1 MASALA
7 EPLTGHVAKD
17 EDEHLLEKL
26 FGAAALANAV
36 VFATAP
42 LTSMGLYFANPSAP
56 ETAMA
61 LFRWYGAFVLFLSS
75 LMWHPT
81 GGKGWAVGSLVYAAL
96 GSYLAGYESMLP
108 CHLMAPRV
116 LIYIPFLLGMG
127 FCRAQRAGA
136 EPDSTPQRILC
147 KCLAAV
153 FALNGAF
160 MVSMPELVF
169 SMYFPGAAVASLGVQ
184 WFRTVLLDSASV
196 MLLISTLMLLPGNS
210 SALGIALIAGAI
222 ILVVAHLGVV
232 PGRYMDPTYMVIP
245 YIPLLACTGTWFIL
259 KGFGGR

>member
-147 KCLAAV
+147 KFLAVLYA
-153 FALNGAF
+153 ANGVF

-169 SMYFPGAAVASLGVQ
+169 SIYFPGATVASLGLR
-184 WFRTVLLDSASV
+184 WFQTILLDSASV
-196 MLLISTLMLLPGNS
+196 MLVISALLLFPSNS
-210 SALGIALIAGAI
+210 SAFGIALIVQGI
-222 ILVVAHLGVV
+222 IFSVAHLGVA
-232 PGRYMDPTYMVIP
+232 PGRYMDLSYLVIP
-245 YIPLLACTGTWFIL
+245 YVPLLVCAGAWL
-259 KGFGGR
+259 LLRGLGAG